1 MGKIPLFVFT
11 REGVDANLFSF
22 NILSTTPGIFELKRN
37 NFKVDLLKSQSRL
50 TKDEINLVFSNC
62 IRKEYKIICL
72 ELKPGK
78 IRNIKRLQ
86 QNFPSYAGNI
96 YKGVPDCDGI
106 LFKTAWADPW
116 LSPRRFELIKEKYSK
131 FSILGV
137 NFSMIKSMRN
147 FSSLAKKIVL
157 YQGGVDAVYFDINDR
172 ELKFLEKNSNCR
184 NFYQEIDHE
193 LQVAYQQE
201 SNFKFPSLYNKSRFV

>member
-1 MGKIPLFVFT
+1 MEKIPLFMLKKK
-11 REGVDANLFSF
+11 GVDANVFSV

-37 NFKVDLLKSQSRL
+37 YKGNFWKSQSRL
-50 TKDEINLVFSNC
+50 TKDEINLVFPKC
-62 IRKEYKIICL
+62 TKEADNIICL

-172 ELKFLEKNSNCR
+172 ELKFLEKNSNGR
-184 NFYQEIDHE
+184 NFYEEIDHE
-193 LQVAYQQE
+193 LQIAYQAR
-201 SNFKFPSLYNKSRFV
+201 K